1 MKQGTTIHK
10 TLEDEVHTTV
20 SVEVATKEDALALRI
35 WNIIQ
40 GLCTLREF
48 GMTRELEVWG
58 LVDGELVN
66 GVIDQLSYECPDPE
80 LEASAASYYVDVE
93 ATRAAL
99 PEYQMSLTD
108 YLLSSSQRGKRL
120 DELSWDQNE
129 EVEWSAS
136 SPPAPPPEA
145 FEVPRV
151 YMTDIKT
158 KGSGSI
164 PTVKSTSFRPTA
176 LQLQIYYHML
186 NRLVTSDDVT
196 IESLAARYN
205 LDPNR
210 PFTDAFVAGVGG
222 LNDQFFDAMSSQE
235 FDPDFIPT
243 PEDALKKPP
252 SSPSSSTIPPSGSQ
266 DSTTILIE
274 NNNLTNLWRLM
285 KDRLRLTFLP
295 SQETEISMAPS
306 IPSENQPSILE
317 SYPTVLSPLLTA
329 RYLSASESR
338 SLGSRSFLYDP
349 ISMTSYLSEQ
359 MSWWKGQ
366 RDPRGVEV
374 MEAWKCRICEFR
386 DECSWRQEKAWAL
399 ANRNRGRKKAA
410 A

>member
-1 MKQGTTIHK
+1 
-10 TLEDEVHTTV
+10 
-20 SVEVATKEDALALRI
+20 
-35 WNIIQ
+35 
-40 GLCTLREF
+40 
-48 GMTRELEVWG
+48 
-58 LVDGELVN
+58 
-66 GVIDQLSYECPDPE
+66 
-80 LEASAASYYVDVE
+80 
-93 ATRAAL
+93 
-99 PEYQMSLTD
+99 MSLTD

-252 SSPSSSTIPPSGSQ
+252 SSPSSTIPPSGSQ

-338 SLGSRSFLYDP
+338 SLGSRPFLYDP

-366 RDPRGVEV
+366 RDPRGGGDGGVEV
-374 MEAWKCRICEFR
+374 S
-386 DECSWRQEKAWAL
+386 DL
-399 ANRNRGRKKAA
+399 
-410 A
+410 